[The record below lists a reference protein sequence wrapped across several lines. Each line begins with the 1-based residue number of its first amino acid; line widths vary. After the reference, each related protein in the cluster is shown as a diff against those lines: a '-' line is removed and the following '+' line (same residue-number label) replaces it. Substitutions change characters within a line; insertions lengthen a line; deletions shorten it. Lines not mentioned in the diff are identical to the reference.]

1 MEHRDEAFMTKDPFE
16 HLELAPEQVAS
27 LLAKQSDKPVRPVKR
42 PKKTDEGE
50 WAAYRYSDQMNLAHV
65 SRNALIAVQAEL
77 YHLWFKAINKTKPVA
92 ISNVTLKAFG
102 FHHSDKVRAL
112 KALEKAGMIT
122 VQWRGNKS
130 PLVTLKGYRPGAL
143 KLQN

>member
-1 MEHRDEAFMTKDPFE
+1 MSKDPFDN
-16 HLELAPEQVAS
+16 LDLAPEQVAS
-27 LLAKQSDKPVRPVKR
+27 LLAKQSDKAAPPVKR
-42 PKKTDEGE
+42 RQRKTDEGE